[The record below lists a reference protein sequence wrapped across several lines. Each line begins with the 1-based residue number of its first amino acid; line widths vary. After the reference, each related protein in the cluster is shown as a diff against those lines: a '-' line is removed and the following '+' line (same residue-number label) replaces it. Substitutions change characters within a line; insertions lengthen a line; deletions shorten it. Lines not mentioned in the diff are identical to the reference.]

1 MCLSF
6 PESRHIVRY
15 KIVSVT
21 HLVLPTLTTSWT
33 IRAFEKDVSSTS
45 GARARDSAK
54 KRLKSVYFV
63 NCLREWRTYYVRI
76 YRYPPI
82 PERCIYKK
90 IPKNAIYR
98 YPPNYYVL
106 SLFRSDVFSYLK
118 ELRAF
123 LIWNMKYI
131 FVFISFPFIR
141 ILSQPFP
148 KNTSPFLP

>member
-1 MCLSF
+1 MFNMCLSF

-76 YRYPPI
+76 YRYPPD
-82 PERCIYKK
+82 
-90 IPKNAIYR
+90 
-98 YPPNYYVL
+98 YYV
-106 SLFRSDVFSYLK
+106 FRSLSTSWNTPELFFIVWERIWDDWEQLK
-118 ELRAF
+118 KSPR
-123 LIWNMKYI
+123 N
-131 FVFISFPFIR
+131 R
-141 ILSQPFP
+141 ILATQS
-148 KNTSPFLP
+148 